1 MNPKE
6 SDNPNTPRATE
17 HGNGEL
23 TPDAG
28 SDTSRADYSNVGT
41 SAIQYPELNESGKQ
55 PDLNDSLHESNNVDV
70 PILDP
75 SIGDQQENVVEHQM
89 GIIGHTAG

>member
-6 SDNPNTPRATE
+6 YYNPSTPGATQ
-17 HGNGEL
+17 HGSGEL

-41 SAIQYPELNESGKQ
+41 PAIQYPELSESGE

-70 PILDP
+70 PFPDP
-75 SIGDQQENVVEHQM
+75 STGDQDENVVDRQM
-89 GIIGHTAG
+89 GIIGRTAG